1 MCGIS
6 GIFLTSHH
14 ADPRR
19 LSSIE
24 QMTTSLHHRGP
35 DGAGIWVDRDAG
47 IALGHRRLAIIDL
60 SEEGFQPMHSHGDNL
75 VLTYNGEVYNHTEIR
90 RELEACGDRFRG
102 HSDTEVM
109 LAAFNR
115 FGVEAALNKLVGMF
129 ALGLWDKKKR
139 VLHLARDRIG
149 KKPLYVGVVKGG
161 IAFASELKG
170 LLAYPEIRTQVDP
183 QALAMVLLQ
192 GWIPDNHCIWRGVF
206 KLPPGAMLSI
216 SADDLV
222 FTNADRL
229 RQRTHRW
236 WSLRRTA
243 EEGQRQPYRQ
253 SLPELETELDDLL
266 RMVVS
271 QRMVA
276 DVPVGAFLSG
286 GIDSSTLVA
295 LMQAQSSRPVRTFSI
310 GFAGTHYD
318 EAPQAALVA
327 KHLGT
332 EHTEFNVT
340 SEEARSVIPD
350 LPGVWDEPF
359 ADESQIPTLLLSR
372 LARRDVTVALTG
384 DGGDECFGGY
394 NRHVMQSRLAPV
406 FRLPKPVRA
415 GMTSGLNA
423 LSSGFWDQL
432 LSRMPLPST
441 LGHSLR
447 SENLQKLADV
457 LDVANEQEFYD
468 RLTRF
473 GPISMMR
480 DPPAAPAGHIPA
492 LPDATSRLIYRD
504 MAEYLPGDILVK
516 TDRASMAASLEARC
530 PLLDHRLIEF
540 AWRLPT
546 SAKVRDGK
554 GKWLLRRVLNRYLPG
569 ALFDRPKHGFNVPVG
584 DWLRGPLREWAHD
597 LLHSRRMQTDGFLD
611 SDRVRQCWDQH
622 LSGRRDR
629 GRELWAILMVQAW
642 LDSSRD
648 RIAPHAAATHF
659 MDNLDQTGSS
669 TFNIR

>member
-1 MCGIS
+1 MCGIA
-6 GIFLTSHH
+6 GIFLTPHQ
-14 ADPRR
+14 ADPGR

-24 QMTTSLHHRGP
+24 QMTSRLHHRGP
-35 DGAGIWVDRDAG
+35 DGAGVWMDREAG

-60 SEEGFQPMHSHGDNL
+60 TDEGRQPMHSHSDKL
-75 VLTYNGEVYNHTEIR
+75 VLTYNGEIYNHAEIR
-90 RELEACGDRFRG
+90 QELEARGSRFRG

-109 LAAFNR
+109 LAAFSQ
-115 FGVEAALNKLVGMF
+115 FGVEAALNKFAGMF
-129 ALGLWDKKKR
+129 ALGLWDREKR

-149 KKPLYVGVVKGG
+149 KKPLYVAAVKGG
-161 IAFASELKG
+161 IAFASELKAI
-170 LLAYPEIRTQVDP
+170 LAYREFQPQVDP
-183 QALAMVLLQ
+183 GALAEVLRQ
-192 GWIPDNHCIWRGVF
+192 GWISDDHCIWRGVF
-206 KLPPGAMLSI
+206 KLPPGAMLTV
-216 SADDLV
+216 SADDLI
-222 FTNADRL
+222 FTSADRL
-229 RQRTHRW
+229 RQQTHRW
-236 WSLRRTA
+236 WSLRSVA
-243 EEGQRQPYRQ
+243 EEGQRQPHRQ
-253 SLPELETELDDLL
+253 ALPELESELDDLL
-266 RMVVS
+266 RLVVR
-271 QRMVA
+271 QRMMA

-295 LMQAQSSRPVRTFSI
+295 LMQAQSPRAVRTFSI

-327 KHLGT
+327 EHLGT
-332 EHTEFNVT
+332 QHTEFNVT

-350 LPGVWDEPF
+350 LPTVWDEPF

-394 NRHVMQSRLAPV
+394 NRHVMQSRLAPL
-406 FRLPKPVRA
+406 FGLPKPLRA
-415 GMTSGLNA
+415 GATSALNA
-423 LSSGFWDQL
+423 LSSGAWDQL
-432 LSRMPLPST
+432 LERLPLPST

-457 LDVANEQEFYD
+457 LDVTDEQEFYD

-473 GPISMMR
+473 GPASVMR
-480 DPPAAPAGHIPA
+480 DPSAKVMDPVPN

-540 AWRLPT
+540 AWRIPT
-546 SAKVRDGK
+546 SAKVRDGQ
-554 GKWLLRRVLNRYLPG
+554 GKWLLRRVLKRYLPD

-584 DWLRGPLREWAHD
+584 DWLRGPLRDWAHD
-597 LLHSRRMQTDGFLD
+597 LLHSPRIQSDGFLD
-611 SDRVRQCWDQH
+611 ATGIQKRWDQH
-622 LSGRRDR
+622 MSGRRDC

-642 LDSSRD
+642 LENSSDS
-648 RIAPHAAATHF
+648 IAPRTAETHF
-659 MDNLDQTGSS
+659 VKNRDQTASS